1 MLFRSLD
8 GADVAVLRVDGPA
21 VRNLVG
27 DRDRRPVGDVAV
39 DSIDGDVSDGTAV
52 TVTDEIPDG
61 WTVDPEYGDVRS
73 VKDGVVD
80 LGTVTPADVAGD
92 GSVTRKYFAEA
103 PEGADSTGS
112 YTFGPAVAEATIDGE
127 AVSDEIA
134 GTETAY
140 VAGASTST

>member
-1 MLFRSLD
+1 MEPVDPPAPDFSAD
-8 GADVAVLRVDGPA
+8 GSRADDGSVFTGGQTNRVEIT
-21 VRNLVG
+21 
-27 DRDRRPVGDVAV
+27 V

-61 WTVDPEYGDVRS
+61 WTVDEEYGDVRS

-92 GSVTRKYFAEA
+92 GSVTREYFAEA
-103 PEGADSTGS
+103 PEGAASSGS
-112 YTFGPAVAEATIDGE
+112 YRFGPAVAEATIDGE

-134 GTETAY
+134 GTDTNT
-140 VAGASTST
+140 VVGASTST